1 MRLAFRTLI
10 GGVITGGRLVMKLG
24 PNTRRL
30 GPGQGILLFDSA
42 GCRPHC
48 LVSRGSLGF
57 VFAAACSKRVF
68 QRIERNRER
77 GRVRVFR
84 RRPGASVTR
93 LRFCISEQIFPKLPE
108 SSFGRE
114 SVRELIAFIAA
125 NSPTAA
131 A

>member
-1 MRLAFRTLI
+1 M
-10 GGVITGGRLVMKLG
+10 
-24 PNTRRL
+24 
-30 GPGQGILLFDSA
+30 FDSA

-114 SVRELIAFIAA
+114 SVRELIAFIADVVSLGCRVGRCA
-125 NSPTAA
+125 RRAA
-131 A
+131 ARVRGESTHL

>member
-1 MRLAFRTLI
+1 M
-10 GGVITGGRLVMKLG
+10 
-24 PNTRRL
+24 
-30 GPGQGILLFDSA
+30 FDSA
-42 GCRPHC
+42 GRRPHC

-57 VFAAACSKRVF
+57 VFAAACSRRVF
-68 QRIERNRER
+68 QRIERNREREREKER

>member
-1 MRLAFRTLI
+1 M
-10 GGVITGGRLVMKLG
+10 
-24 PNTRRL
+24 
-30 GPGQGILLFDSA
+30 FDSA

-57 VFAAACSKRVF
+57 VFAAACSRRVF
-68 QRIERNRER
+68 QRIERERERERERNRER

-131 A
+131 T